1 MRQTFKQALFK
12 LLLAI
17 FVISATIGL
26 GVPASSKPVTEET
39 TADLVVYGKIF
50 TAEENQ
56 LVEAMAVKDGRYIY
70 VGDKKGAEALVKQ
83 GRTEVLDYNGQGLVM
98 PGCGNGHAHYM
109 LGYALKTI
117 GTTVDFEADAH
128 KFMTEILPKAVKKAR
143 ATGATTIFG
152 HGWNFMNFEK
162 NLPNRQ
168 QLDAICSDIPIYFLD
183 DECHK

>member
-70 VGDKKGAEALVKQ
+70 VGDKKVVAQLLKVTGPSSRPNMPPSPVTPL
-83 GRTEVLDYNGQGLVM
+83 RSPVM
-98 PGCGNGHAHYM
+98 LTFVTTFSMSVVPLAHP
-109 LGYALKTI
+109 AN
-117 GTTVDFEADAH
+117 A
-128 KFMTEILPKAVKKAR
+128 PKWIAVTMASPSTRRLRMVAPFK
-143 ATGATTIFG
+143 
-152 HGWNFMNFEK
+152 
-162 NLPNRQ
+162 
-168 QLDAICSDIPIYFLD
+168 
-183 DECHK
+183 